1 MLECAPG
8 SSVEDVS
15 YSIAEVAERS
25 GLSADTLRYYEK
37 IGLIDAP
44 PRDSGGRRTYAQ
56 DDVEWIAFLL
66 RLRSTGMPLRL
77 MKEYADL
84 RRIGSVTADRR
95 KDILVE
101 HREEIHLRM
110 AEMQAFL
117 DVLDYKIRHYAAIV
131 ADEMSEEQDA

>member
-1 MLECAPG
+1 
-8 SSVEDVS
+8 VS

-37 IGLIDAP
+37 IGLIEPP
-44 PRDSGGRRTYAQ
+44 PRDSGGRRTYTE
-56 DDVEWIAFLL
+56 DDLAWVAFLL
-66 RLRSTGMPLRL
+66 KMRSTGMPIRM

-84 RRIGSVTADRR
+84 RRLGPITVGRR

-101 HREEIHLRM
+101 HREEILLRM

-117 DVLDYKIRHYAAIV
+117 DVLDHKITHYTEIAAK
-131 ADEMSEEQDA
+131 ENE